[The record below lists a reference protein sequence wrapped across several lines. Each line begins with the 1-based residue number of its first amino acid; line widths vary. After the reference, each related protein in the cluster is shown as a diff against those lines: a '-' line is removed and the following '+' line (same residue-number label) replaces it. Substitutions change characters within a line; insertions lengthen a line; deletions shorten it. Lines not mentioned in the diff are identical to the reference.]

1 MNITLLTF
9 VHEHR
14 PRYFDADHDIE
25 VYDENDETWEP
36 LGVSPYSL
44 SDFVEQETNTGQP
57 SPAPFRIASDEAAQ
71 YLEYCQAGEIGD
83 KLHAADELNRTRLVA
98 FAEAGYTSVDDLLG
112 TADAVDIERD
122 TGVDRDSI
130 QSVAANHVGGFST
143 GDAFTSGG
151 RLAGLNPKD
160 DFHGWELTA
169 NSSSRIRWESTG
181 GFRLTVTPAPDG
193 TTTITTNAPDDH
205 RHSWYRKGWSPSVI
219 DDEELDP
226 ETALAN
232 AHAWLADNQLEFTDD
247 LQAIQHIGPAT
258 ADYLAFEY
266 EITSFDALARFIDEQ
281 PGEFDAIFGEFT
293 EEVEASLEAEREQ

>member
-1 MNITLLTF
+1 MHVHPTLLAIVRRERYRLYHPRTFFISPTDHSNMNITLLTF

-122 TGVDRDSI
+122 TGVDRDII
-130 QSVAANHVGGFST
+130 QSVAGWGFQQSQRHNDSDGLRTYCVIRMSNVSVSVLSHVISSVTVPST
-143 GDAFTSGG
+143 RTRAEMPDSIAFPRRRSVSASA
-151 RLAGLNPKD
+151 R
-160 DFHGWELTA
+160 
-169 NSSSRIRWESTG
+169 SS
-181 GFRLTVTPAPDG
+181 
-193 TTTITTNAPDDH
+193 
-205 RHSWYRKGWSPSVI
+205 
-219 DDEELDP
+219 P
-226 ETALAN
+226 EK
-232 AHAWLADNQLEFTDD
+232 
-247 LQAIQHIGPAT
+247 
-258 ADYLAFEY
+258 
-266 EITSFDALARFIDEQ
+266 
-281 PGEFDAIFGEFT
+281 
-293 EEVEASLEAEREQ
+293 